1 MEGARVKYKKL
12 ISHHVDNQRL
22 SRSIPF
28 IMLIVHRRDWRA
40 DKSRK
45 WIFEFS
51 NIVSVEKVEGRLWRL
66 DDVSIRHHL
75 TFFRS
80 VSLSSRWISHWER
93 VDRHDRCAI
102 TYTRIRGERFIL
114 ERPSI
119 GWIEAR
125 VYFRPGRINRFL
137 NPFFFRPLSIILPIL
152 PIFSQFT
159 FIDTYEWF
167 PSLHFFVRSKLKDGA
182 FFFFFF

>member
-1 MEGARVKYKKL
+1 M
-12 ISHHVDNQRL
+12 DNQRL

-66 DDVSIRHHL
+66 DDISIRHHL

-159 FIDTYEWF
+159 FHRYVRVI
-167 PSLHFFVRSKLKDGA
+167 PFFALLCSIKIERWS
-182 FFFFFF
+182 FFFFFFKN